1 MNTKLQWIFDEPE
14 LVKIEKY
21 KLEMCNSLDI

>member
-1 MNTKLQWIFDEPE
+1 MNTKLQWIFDEQE

-21 KLEMCNSLDI
+21 KLEMCNSLDV